1 MAVVYS
7 DSEYGLH
14 CYESLREL
22 AGNDTICFTTPHRV
36 IRYQF
41 QGTDYEQIMRAIDNK
56 PEINGEFKSFLFVK
70 PIASCHIPTL

>member
-14 CYESLREL
+14 CYESLRDL
-22 AGNDTICFTTPHRV
+22 AGNDTICFTSPHRV

-41 QGTDYEQIMRAIDNK
+41 HDKDYEQIMRAIEAK
-56 PEINGEFKSFLFVK
+56 PEVRGNARLN
-70 PIASCHIPTL
+70 